1 MGLYTAIHK
10 NVHFRD
16 WFTWGQRMPGFFS
29 WIAGFFVTEKPTPPA
44 VSEARLFNPSKSTK
58 PAIAAEDAQSL
69 SLQLEENLFC
79 WLLDTGP
86 AQLRSE
92 QAPSHQALQE
102 LDHRL
107 ANRKMEELPRRPM
120 TLPML
125 MKALSDESGDR
136 QKLSQ
141 IILGD
146 PSLTDQ
152 ILQVANSPYFR
163 TGDAT
168 IESVDQAVFI
178 LGIDGIR
185 NVISATVMRP
195 MMAARNSR
203 EALFAQRAWRWGLTC
218 ARAAEFIAKLQGEDA
233 SAHFTV
239 GLLPA
244 LSYITIRRELQQICR
259 AQRGGGEPD
268 VVLIRTALARYQW
281 VASQLIASEW
291 GLPPK
296 YHAYLMSAERP
307 VPDQEQAAL
316 VDGMVIGSREVLRH
330 AHQRNLPEEDLEH
343 IVHLTPEQT
352 GRVRTAIKA
361 LLSQQS

>member
-1 MGLYTAIHK
+1 
-10 NVHFRD
+10 
-16 WFTWGQRMPGFFS
+16 MPGFFS
-29 WIAGFFVTEKPTPPA
+29 WIAGFFTTAKPSPPPA
-44 VSEARLFNPSKSTK
+44 PEARLFNSASPSEPKT
-58 PAIAAEDAQSL
+58 PADGNQSL
-69 SLQLEENLFC
+69 MLLLEENLFC

-86 AQLRSE
+86 ARLRGE
-92 QAPSHQALQE
+92 LSHSDRALQE
-102 LDHRL
+102 LEHRL
-107 ANRKMEELPRRPM
+107 TNNKVEELPRQPM

-125 MKALSDESGDR
+125 MRALSDDSGDR

-152 ILQVANSPYFR
+152 ILQIANSPYFR
-163 TGDAT
+163 TGDHT

-185 NVISATVMRP
+185 NVVAAAVMRP
-195 MMAARNSR
+195 LMTARNSR
-203 EALFAQRAWRWGLTC
+203 EAQFAKRAWRWGLTC
-218 ARAAEFIAKLQGEDA
+218 ARASEFIAKFHGEDT
-233 SAHFTV
+233 SAYFTV

-244 LSYITIRRELQQICR
+244 LSYITILRELQRICR

-268 VVLIRTALARYQW
+268 VALIRTALARYQW

-307 VPDQEQAAL
+307 VPDQEQTTLA
-316 VDGMVIGSREVLRH
+316 DGMVIGSREVLRH
-330 AHQRNLPEEDLEH
+330 ANQRNLPEEDLDKL
-343 IVHLTPEQT
+343 VRLTPEQT
-352 GRVRTAIKA
+352 GRVRAALKAVLSETARG
-361 LLSQQS
+361 

>member
-1 MGLYTAIHK
+1 
-10 NVHFRD
+10 
-16 WFTWGQRMPGFFS
+16 MPGFFS
-29 WIAGFFVTEKPTPPA
+29 WVADFFKTEQPSPPPA
-44 VSEARLFNPSKSTK
+44 PEARLFNPAKTTE
-58 PAIAAEDAQSL
+58 PAESAEDAQSL
-69 SLQLEENLFC
+69 TMQLEENLFC

-107 ANRKMEELPRRPM
+107 TNKKMEELPRQPM

-125 MKALSDESGDR
+125 MRALSDESGDR

-244 LSYITIRRELQQICR
+244 LSYITIRRELQHICR
-259 AQRGGGEPD
+259 AQRGSGEPD

>member
-1 MGLYTAIHK
+1 
-10 NVHFRD
+10 
-16 WFTWGQRMPGFFS
+16 MPGFFS
-29 WIAGFFVTEKPTPPA
+29 WIAGFFTTEKPLPPPA
-44 VSEARLFNPSKSTK
+44 TEARLFNRAETK
-58 PAIAAEDAQSL
+58 EPGGTAEDAQRL
-69 SLQLEENLFC
+69 ALQLEENVFC

-86 AQLRSE
+86 SNLRAE
-92 QAPSHQALQE
+92 QSSSDRALQE
-102 LDHRL
+102 LDYRL
-107 ANRKMEELPRRPM
+107 ANNKMEELPRRPM

-125 MKALSDESGDR
+125 MRALSDESGDR

-163 TGDAT
+163 TGDHT
-168 IESVDQAVFI
+168 IESVDQAVFV

-185 NVISATVMRP
+185 NVIAAAVMRP

-218 ARAAEFIAKLQGEDA
+218 ARAAEFIAKLQNEDT

-259 AQRGGGEPD
+259 AQRGGEEPD
-268 VVLIRTALARYQW
+268 VVLIRNALTRYQW
-281 VASQLIASEW
+281 IASQLIASEW
-291 GLPPK
+291 SLPPK
-296 YHAYLMSAERP
+296 YHAYLLSAERP
-307 VPDQEQAAL
+307 TPDQEQAAL
-316 VDGMVIGSREVLRH
+316 IDGMVIGSREVLRH
-330 AHQRNLPEEDLEH
+330 AHQRNLPEEDLEK
-343 IVHLTPEQT
+343 ILHLTPEQT
-352 GRVRTAIKA
+352 GRVRAALKA
-361 LLSQQS
+361 VLSEGARG